1 MRNLILSALLLCLS
15 ACSWFGVDEEIDL
28 SAPAELVDFNQ
39 TLSVK
44 KAWQVNIGSGN
55 STQGI
60 NLVPAIDGDVIYA
73 SDYKGNVLAV
83 DARNGRTQWRIDTEL
98 SVSSGP
104 TVKENILLLG
114 TLDGTVHAYQAGDGS
129 VLWQSTV
136 SSEVLA
142 VPVLEDGVVVVRCL
156 DGRVFGLDATNGSR
170 KWVYDR
176 SVPLLSLRGNGTP
189 LSRAGIIYVGYD
201 GGHVVALRASDGRVV
216 WEQPVVAAEGRTEL
230 ERLVDIDGRMAVVAT
245 DLYVSSYKGR
255 VASLAVESGRLL
267 WFKDIGSATGVVVN
281 RTRLAVSDRDG
292 SLWLLDRRNGST
304 LWRQDI
310 LVRRQLTTPAI
321 YDRYAVVGDF
331 EGYLHWFDAEDGTL
345 VARTKV
351 NKKGF
356 ASAPFAVGT
365 TLYVL
370 TNNGDL
376 TAYRAGAAI

>member
-1 MRNLILSALLLCLS
+1 MKYLGSALLLIALS
-15 ACSWFGVDEEIDL
+15 GCSWFGDKEIDL
-28 SAPAELVDFNQ
+28 NAPAELVVFNQ
-39 TLSVK
+39 TLRVK
-44 KAWQVNIGSGN
+44 KSWQVNIGAGN
-55 STQGI
+55 SNQGI
-60 NLVPAIDGDVIYA
+60 NLVPAIYGEQIYA
-73 SDYKGNVLAV
+73 SDYKGRILAV
-83 DARNGRTQWRIDTEL
+83 DTATGRTRWRIDTEL
-98 SVSSGP
+98 NVSSGP
-104 TVKENILLLG
+104 TVKEDILLIG
-114 TLDGTVHAYQAGDGS
+114 TLDGSVHAYAVGDGS
-129 VLWQSTV
+129 ALWQATV

-156 DGRVFGLDATNGSR
+156 DGRVFGLDSDNGNR
-170 KWVYDR
+170 LWVYDR

-189 LSRAGIIYVGYD
+189 LGRAGIIYVGYD
-201 GGHVVALRASDGRVV
+201 GGHVVALRAADGRVV

-230 ERLVDIDGRMAVVAT
+230 ERLVDIDGRMAIVAT

-281 RTRLAVSDRDG
+281 RTRLALSDRDG
-292 SLWLLDRRNGST
+292 NLWLLDRRNGST
-304 LWRQDI
+304 LWKQDM
-310 LVRRQLTTPAI
+310 LLRRGLTTPAI

-331 EGYLHWFDAEDGTL
+331 EGYLHWFDVEDGTL

>member
-1 MRNLILSALLLCLS
+1 MRILILSALLLCLS
-15 ACSWFGVDEEIDL
+15 ACAWFGVDEEIDL

-201 GGHVVALRASDGRVV
+201 GGHVVALRAADGRVV

-292 SLWLLDRRNGST
+292 NLWLLDRRNGST
-304 LWRQDI
+304 LWRQDM

>member
-1 MRNLILSALLLCLS
+1 MRCLPLVLLLLSLS
-15 ACSWFGVDEEIDL
+15 ACSWFGDDDEIDL
-28 SAPAELVDFNQ
+28 SAPAELVEFKQ
-39 TLSVK
+39 TLNVK
-44 KAWQVNIGSGN
+44 KAWQVNIGAGN
-55 STQGI
+55 SKQGI
-60 NLVPAIDGDVIYA
+60 NLVPAIEGDTIFAV
-73 SDYKGNVLAV
+73 DYKGRVLSV
-83 DARNGRTQWRIDTEL
+83 DALSGRTKWRTETEL
-98 SVSSGP
+98 DVSSGP
-104 TVKENILLLG
+104 SVKENMLLIG
-114 TLDGTVHAYQAGDGS
+114 TLDGTVHAFRAADGS
-129 VLWQSTV
+129 PMWQAAV

-142 VPVLEDGVVVVRCL
+142 LPVLEDGVVVVRCL
-156 DGRVFGLDATNGSR
+156 DGRVFGLDADNGSR
-170 KWVYDR
+170 LWVYDR

-189 LSRAGIIYVGYD
+189 LGRAGIVYVGYD
-201 GGHVVALRASDGRVV
+201 GGYVVALRAADGRVV

-245 DLYVSSYKGR
+245 DLYVSSFKGR

-292 SLWLLDRRNGST
+292 NLWLLDRRNGST
-304 LWRQDI
+304 LWKQDI
-310 LVRRQLTTPAI
+310 LLRRGLTTPAI

-351 NKKGF
+351 SKKGF
-356 ASAPFAVGT
+356 ASAPFSVGT

>member
-1 MRNLILSALLLCLS
+1 MRILILSALLLCLS
-15 ACSWFGVDEEIDL
+15 ACAWFGVDEEIDL
-28 SAPAELVDFNQ
+28 STPAELVDFNQ

-201 GGHVVALRASDGRVV
+201 GGHVVALRAADGRVV

-292 SLWLLDRRNGST
+292 NLWLLDRRNGST
-304 LWRQDI
+304 LWRQDM

>member
-1 MRNLILSALLLCLS
+1 MKNCTLLALLLCLS
-15 ACSWFGVDEEIDL
+15 ACSWFGGDDEVDL
-28 SAPAELVDFNQ
+28 NTPAELVDFNQ

-55 STQGI
+55 SSQGI
-60 NLVPAIDGDVIYA
+60 NLVPAVDGDVIYA
-73 SDYKGNVLAV
+73 ADYKGNVLAV
-83 DARNGRTQWRIDTEL
+83 NAQNGRTLWRIDTEL
-98 SVSSGP
+98 NVSSGP
-104 TVKENILLLG
+104 AVKENILLIG
-114 TLDGTVHAYQAGDGS
+114 TLDGSVHAYRAADGS
-129 VLWQSTV
+129 ELWQSTV

-142 VPVLEDGVVVVRCL
+142 VPVLEDSVVIVRCL
-156 DGRVFGLDATNGSR
+156 DGRVFGLDANDGSR

-189 LSRAGIIYVGYD
+189 LGRAGVIYVGYD
-201 GGHVVALRASDGRVV
+201 GGHVVALRAEDGRVV

-304 LWRQDI
+304 LWRQDM
-310 LVRRQLTTPAI
+310 LVRRGLTTPAI

-356 ASAPFAVGT
+356 ASAPFSVGT